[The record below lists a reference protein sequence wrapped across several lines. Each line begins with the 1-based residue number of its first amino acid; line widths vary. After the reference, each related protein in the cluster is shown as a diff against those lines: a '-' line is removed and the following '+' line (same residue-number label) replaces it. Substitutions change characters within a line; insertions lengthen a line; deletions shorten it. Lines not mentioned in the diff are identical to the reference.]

1 MISNTIKEYFYFL
14 NLNNPIE
21 HIITTGIEL
30 PGSDQKKEIERK
42 TFLIGKKGII
52 SNTIKYGK

>member
-1 MISNTIKEYFYFL
+1 MVRLKNIFIL

-30 PGSDQKKEIERK
+30 PGSDQKKGDRAK
-42 TFLIGKKGII
+42 NLFDRQKGKKD
-52 SNTIKYGK
+52 KDGKMKKVQ